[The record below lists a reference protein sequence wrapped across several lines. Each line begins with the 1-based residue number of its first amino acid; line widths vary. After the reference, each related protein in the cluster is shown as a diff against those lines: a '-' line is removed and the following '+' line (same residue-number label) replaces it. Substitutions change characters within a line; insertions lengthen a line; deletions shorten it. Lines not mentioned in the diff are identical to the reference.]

1 VIDPAPATDLYIEAK
16 VVLSADVRF
25 LPAMRHTVGS
35 LTAVLGWND
44 SESHAITLA
53 VEEALTNKIRHAY
66 RNRPD
71 GRIQFQF
78 RTDRDALVF
87 QLTDQ
92 GEPPDPAKICARERD
107 SLQAG
112 GFGTHIMKD
121 VMDQVVYRTTE
132 EGNHVI
138 LTKHLP
144 DNTRAPEGQ
153 L

>member
-1 VIDPAPATDLYIEAK
+1 VTDPAAADLYIEAK

-25 LPAMRHTVGS
+25 LAAMRHTVGS

-44 SESHAITLA
+44 SESRAITLA

-66 RNRPD
+66 GNRPE

-78 RTDRDALVF
+78 RTEPGALVF

-92 GEPPDPAKICARERD
+92 GEPPDPARICARERD

-138 LTKHLP
+138 LTKLLP
-144 DNTRAPEGQ
+144 DKTRTEEGQ